1 MYKTIFVSI
10 ASYRDTYCTPTLESI
25 YENATYPQ
33 NIYVGIC
40 TQNSQD
46 DKNKDENCVINKQN
60 LKLYS
65 TNVRTIHL
73 KDYEAKG
80 PTWARYLCTTLMN
93 NEDYFLQI
101 DSHTLFEPGWDVTL
115 IEMINDIKNNTSSK
129 NVIISHYPPIYED
142 YDKKDKNIKNVTA
155 LCQSFFNE
163 KGIISLKG
171 AKWVDTTKHK
181 YIQTPHIAGGMIF
194 CEGKCIQEVPY
205 DPNLPNLFV
214 GEEILH
220 AARLWTSGYDMYTPT
235 QNVIYHL
242 YTRNEQPKFWD
253 NKNHDDTDALN
264 KVKLMLQLDDDSNL
278 NQKIPAHVKN
288 NIDKYGLGKKRSL
301 KEYYDFAGIDV
312 KNKKVYKNFCP
323 TPHTVTPKD
332 ITNTSPTNT
341 TSISLPTSMKEGFTN
356 TNTNNSNSNNNNVTY
371 NKNIKYYTVFLF
383 LAFFLLFIILNKK
396 R

>member
-10 ASYRDTYCTPTLESI
+10 ASYRDTYCTPTLESL

-46 DKNKDENCVINKQN
+46 DKDKDENCVINKQN

-80 PTWARYLCTTLMN
+80 PTWARYLCSTLMN
-93 NEDYFLQI
+93 DEDYFLQI

-129 NVIISHYPPIYED
+129 DVIISHYPPIYED
-142 YDKKDKNIKNVTA
+142 YDKKNKNVKSVTA

-163 KGIISLKG
+163 KGMISLTG
-171 AKWVDTTKHK
+171 ADWIDTTKHK
-181 YIQTPHIAGGMIF
+181 YVQTPHIAGGMIF
-194 CEGKCIQEVPY
+194 CEGKCIKEVPY

-220 AARLWTSGYDMYTPT
+220 AARLWTSGYDMYAPT

-242 YTRNEQPKFWD
+242 YTRKDQPKFWD
-253 NKNHDDTDALN
+253 KNVNNDTDALN
-264 KVKLMLQLDDDSNL
+264 KVKLMLQLDNESSL
-278 NQKIPAHVKN
+278 NKNVPKHVKI
-288 NIDKYGLGKKRSL
+288 NIDKYGLGKKRTL

-312 KNKKVYKNFCP
+312 KNKQVYKNFCP
-323 TPHTVTPKD
+323 TPHIITPKD
-332 ITNTSPTNT
+332 ITTPSPTTTTSTSPPS
-341 TSISLPTSMKEGFTN
+341 SIKEGFTN
-356 TNTNNSNSNNNNVTY
+356 KNVTRNNY
-371 NKNIKYYTVFLF
+371 NSDKNTKYYTIFLF
-383 LAFFLLFIILNKK
+383 LVFFILFIILNKK

>member
-1 MYKTIFVSI
+1 MYKTIFISI
-10 ASYRDTYCTPTLESI
+10 ASYRDKYCTPTLESI

-40 TQNSQD
+40 AQNSQD
-46 DKNKDENCVINKQN
+46 DKDKKENCVINKQN

-65 TNVRTIHL
+65 ANVRTINL

-93 NEDYFLQI
+93 DEDYFLQI
-101 DSHTLFEPGWDVTL
+101 DSHTLFEPGWDVIL
-115 IEMINDIKNNTSSK
+115 IDMMNDIKNNTSSK
-129 NVIISHYPPIYED
+129 DVIISHYPPIYED
-142 YDKKDKNIKNVTA
+142 YNKKDKNVKNVTA

-163 KGIISLKG
+163 KGMISLTG
-171 AKWVDTTKHK
+171 AEWVDTTKNK

-194 CEGKCIQEVPY
+194 CEGKCIKEVPY

-242 YTRNEQPKFWD
+242 YKRNDQPKFWD

-264 KVKLMLQLDDDSNL
+264 KVKLMLQLGDDSSL
-278 NQKIPAHVKN
+278 NEKIPAHVKN

-323 TPHTVTPKD
+323 MPQTVTPKD
-332 ITNTSPTNT
+332 FTKSSHTNT
-341 TSISLPTSMKEGFTN
+341 TSTSLPTSIKEGFTN
-356 TNTNNSNSNNNNVTY
+356 TNTNNSKNNNATY

-396 R
+396 